1 MKILREEL
9 HRSILELERYPIQ
22 SRFTVLIRHC
32 GKSLALEEGR
42 RLHRILARDG
52 ADQETFMGNLLV
64 QMYGQCR
71 DLAQCKQAFEK
82 IRKRNLYSWNIMVA
96 AYAQNGHLDL
106 AARLFGLIPETNLVL
121 WNAMISGYAQNKS
134 IDIAKDLFEK
144 MPERDVASWN
154 SMISAFALH
163 GECSNAVALLLEM
176 DLEGI
181 HCNRIT
187 LLSIL
192 DAVDRIHLK
201 FLHAEICSRGLDTEV
216 AMGTAL
222 IKTYGRMESPDL
234 ARSAFDRI
242 LERNI
247 VSWNTLVEA
256 CFSDEILRRMPLW
269 DLVSWTL
276 ALTAYARDGNLL
288 DAIRI
293 FMGMPERSSVTWNA
307 MLAGCVQHGALGE
320 ADWLFEVM
328 PARNVVT
335 WTTMIF
341 GGDHRRSLSL
351 FRAMD
356 LEGLQPNRITFLSLI
371 DGFGSPQALDA
382 SRIVHK
388 CAAYESLDLDHEVL
402 SSLVKM
408 YARCESLVDAKLL
421 FQNEMNRSS
430 LVYNSMLCALSGEE
444 EEALV
449 FLREMDLEG
458 VKVEKSSLIDTLESC
473 KSIAQGKI
481 LHSSIPSELLRSD
494 TALGT
499 SVLYMYGRH
508 GDVIT
513 ARTIFEEL
521 HERNL
526 VAWTALISTYAQNG
540 RGNTALELFRLV
552 GLDGILPDTV
562 TFAKILIAC
571 SHAGLV
577 THGCQFFSSFMG
589 DYNLVPSLDHYNCLI
604 DLLCRNGRLFD
615 AQEVAANMPFEP
627 NLVSW
632 VTLLGGCSIHSDPER
647 AFGAAQ
653 RANGVDSRST
663 APYSLLSNLVKSLK

>member
-1 MKILREEL
+1 
-9 HRSILELERYPIQ
+9 
-22 SRFTVLIRHC
+22 
-32 GKSLALEEGR
+32 
-42 RLHRILARDG
+42 
-52 ADQETFMGNLLV
+52 
-64 QMYGQCR
+64 
-71 DLAQCKQAFEK
+71 
-82 IRKRNLYSWNIMVA
+82 MVA
-96 AYAQNGHLDL
+96 AYAQNGHLDR

-134 IDIAKDLFEK
+134 IDIAKNLFEK

-163 GECSNAVALLLEM
+163 GQCSNAVALLLEM

-216 AMGTAL
+216 VMGTAL

-256 CFSDEILRRMPLW
+256 W
-269 DLVSWTL
+269 
-276 ALTAYARDGNLL
+276 
-288 DAIRI
+288 
-293 FMGMPERSSVTWNA
+293 
-307 MLAGCVQHGALGE
+307 
-320 ADWLFEVM
+320 
-328 PARNVVT
+328 
-335 WTTMIF
+335 
-341 GGDHRRSLSL
+341 DHRRSLSL
-351 FRAMD
+351 FRGMD
-356 LEGLQPNRITFLSLI
+356 LEGLQPTRITFLSLI

-388 CAAYESLDLDHEVL
+388 CATYEGLDLDHEVL
-402 SSLVKM
+402 SSLIKM

-430 LVYNSMLCALSGEE
+430 LVYNSMLSALSGGG

-458 VKVEKSSLIDTLESC
+458 VKVEKSSLINTLESC

-521 HERNL
+521 HERTL

-540 RGNTALELFRLV
+540 RGNTALALFRLA

-562 TFAKILIAC
+562 TFAKILVAC

-632 VTLLGGCSIHSDPER
+632 VTLLGGCSIHSDPEG

>member
-1 MKILREEL
+1 
-9 HRSILELERYPIQ
+9 
-22 SRFTVLIRHC
+22 
-32 GKSLALEEGR
+32 
-42 RLHRILARDG
+42 
-52 ADQETFMGNLLV
+52 
-64 QMYGQCR
+64 MYGQCR

-328 PARNVVT
+328 PARNV
-335 WTTMIF
+335 
-341 GGDHRRSLSL
+341 
-351 FRAMD
+351 
-356 LEGLQPNRITFLSLI
+356 
-371 DGFGSPQALDA
+371 
-382 SRIVHK
+382 
-388 CAAYESLDLDHEVL
+388 VL